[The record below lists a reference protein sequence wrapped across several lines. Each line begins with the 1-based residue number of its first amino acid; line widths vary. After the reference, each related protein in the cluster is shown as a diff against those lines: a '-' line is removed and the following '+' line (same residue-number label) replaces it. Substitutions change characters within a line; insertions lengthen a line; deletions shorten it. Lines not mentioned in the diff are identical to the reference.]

1 MRDTQANPQGPAEF
15 PTAYGLAYSGTI
27 TATES
32 ACVEECQE
40 EQRAWA
46 AQQQAAGTH
55 HPFFWR
61 QCQDK
66 CFPNQGPVVAID
78 VPTEQPQSL
87 AQQRVQQQKA
97 QAQQQLEQQQQ
108 QQAQQQLQ
116 QQQQE
121 AAQQHQ
127 G

>member
-78 VPTEQPQSL
+78 VPTEQPLSL
-87 AQQRVQQQKA
+87 AQQLQLQAQQRVQQQ
-97 QAQQQLEQQQQ
+97 QQQQQQ
-108 QQAQQQLQ
+108 QQA
-116 QQQQE
+116 
-121 AAQQHQ
+121 AQQHQ